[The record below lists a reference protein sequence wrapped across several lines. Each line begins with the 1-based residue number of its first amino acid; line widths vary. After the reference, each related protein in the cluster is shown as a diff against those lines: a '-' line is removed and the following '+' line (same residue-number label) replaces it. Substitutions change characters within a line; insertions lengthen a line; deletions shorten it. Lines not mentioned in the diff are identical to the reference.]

1 MLSKMQ
7 FTAGNWITIAI
18 LLGTAIGTWYLM
30 QDHVDH
36 LRVTQQYILDE
47 VHQLKVRA
55 AVEDSADALLM
66 WRVEQ
71 LEKMNE

>member
-1 MLSKMQ
+1 MNI
-7 FTAGNWITIAI
+7 TVGNWLTIAVLI
-18 LLGTAIGTWYLM
+18 GTGIGTWYLM

-36 LRVTQQYILDE
+36 LRVTQQYLIDE
-47 VHQLKVRA
+47 VHSLKVRA

-71 LEKMNE
+71 LEKAR